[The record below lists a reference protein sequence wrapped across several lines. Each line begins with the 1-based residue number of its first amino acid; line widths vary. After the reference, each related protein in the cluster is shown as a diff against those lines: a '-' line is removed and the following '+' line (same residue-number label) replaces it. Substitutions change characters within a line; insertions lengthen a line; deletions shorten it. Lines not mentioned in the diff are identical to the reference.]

1 MKNRKKIY
9 IIFFVIVFLAVIFID
24 LVRPIE
30 RERGKLTDGYDGVVN
45 AYNTI
50 EKDNEIILT
59 LYSRIPVRTVTDYK
73 FSGEELVN
81 VRYTNYYKS
90 KIEAIFYYFESFL
103 NNKTYDNVKLRGNS
117 ISYNILGDNKLTTK
131 DEILLYCYTSKKLLV
146 MFNK

>member
-1 MKNRKKIY
+1 MKNRKKTY
-9 IIFFVIVFLAVIFID
+9 IIVFVIVFFAVIFID

-30 RERGKLTDGYDGVVN
+30 RERSDLTYNYNGVVN
-45 AYNTI
+45 AYDTI

-59 LYSRIPVRTVTDYK
+59 LYSRIPLRNVVNYK

-90 KIEAIFYYFESFL
+90 KVEAIFYYFESFL

-117 ISYNILGDNKLTTK
+117 ISYNILEDNKLTTK
-131 DEILLYCYTSKKLLV
+131 DEILLYIQKAFGNVQQVK
-146 MFNK
+146 

>member
-9 IIFFVIVFLAVIFID
+9 IIVFVILFLAVIFID

-90 KIEAIFYYFESFL
+90 KVEAIFYYFESFL

-131 DEILLYCYTSKKLLV
+131 DEILLYIQKAFGNVQKV
-146 MFNK
+146 D

>member
-9 IIFFVIVFLAVIFID
+9 IIVFVILFLTVIFID

-90 KIEAIFYYFESFL
+90 KVEAIFYYFESFL

-117 ISYNILGDNKLTTK
+117 ISYNILENNKLTTK
-131 DEILLYCYTSKKLLV
+131 DEILLYIQKAFGNVQQVK
-146 MFNK
+146 

>member
-1 MKNRKKIY
+1 MKNRKKTY
-9 IIFFVIVFLAVIFID
+9 IIVLVIVFLAVILID

-30 RERGKLTDGYDGVVN
+30 RERSDLIDNYNGVVN
-45 AYNTI
+45 AYNSI

-59 LYSRIPVRTVTDYK
+59 LYSRIPIKTVTNYK
-73 FSGEELVN
+73 FSSEELVN
-81 VRYTNYYKS
+81 VSYTNYYKS

-131 DEILLYCYTSKKLLV
+131 DEILLYIQKAFGNV
-146 MFNK
+146 QQVD

>member
-103 NNKTYDNVKLRGNS
+103 NNKTYDNVQLRGNS

-131 DEILLYCYTSKKLLV
+131 DEILLYIQKAFGNV
-146 MFNK
+146 QQVD